1 MAKGPHLPESWL
13 RRAAFPSTSVAEAH
27 LGEMRYEG
35 GTYRWYAGYMDAHI
49 IKADRKRATPAKVYM
64 DGVEFMPTGKSV
76 LFIAK
81 V

>member
-1 MAKGPHLPESWL
+1 
-13 RRAAFPSTSVAEAH
+13 
-27 LGEMRYEG
+27 
-35 GTYRWYAGYMDAHI
+35 MDAHVI
-49 IKADRKRATPAKVYM
+49 RADRKRATPVKMHM